1 MHWLLIILGT
11 FILSLSVSNPFYR
24 LLIEKKIKLKFISK
38 LIIKVLLFIIGLAVV
53 FLGLY
58 LESL

>member
-11 FILSLSVSNPFYR
+11 LILSLSVSNPFYR

-38 LIIKVLLFIIGLAVV
+38 LIIRVLLFIIALAVV

>member
-11 FILSLSVSNPFYR
+11 LILSLSVSNPFYR
-24 LLIEKKIKLKFISK
+24 LLIEKKIKLKLISK
-38 LIIKVLLFIIGLAVV
+38 LIIRVLLFIIGLAVV